1 MNAVIYARFSDH
13 TQREESIEGQLR
25 ICEEYA
31 KKHELTVIDT
41 YIDRA
46 MTGRNDDRAAF
57 QKMLFDS
64 RMGAFQVVL
73 VYHLDRFAR
82 NRYDSAIHKNTLK
95 KNGLRVVSANENIT
109 DDASGS
115 LMEGILE
122 SMAEYY
128 SAELSQKIHRG
139 QKENALKGKNNGG
152 GIPLAIFCVRISGL
166 WLTPIPCLWYWK
178 SFSVTRTVSLENLLW
193 IL

>member
-73 VYHLDRFAR
+73 VYQLDRFAR

-95 KNGLRVVSANENIT
+95 KSGLRVFPPTKTSPTMPTA
-109 DDASGS
+109 A
-115 LMEGILE
+115 
-122 SMAEYY
+122 
-128 SAELSQKIHRG
+128 
-139 QKENALKGKNNGG
+139 
-152 GIPLAIFCVRISGL
+152 
-166 WLTPIPCLWYWK
+166 
-178 SFSVTRTVSLENLLW
+178 
-193 IL
+193 

>member
-31 KKHELTVIDT
+31 KKNELTVIDT

-46 MTGRNDDRAAF
+46 MTGRNDDRPAF

-73 VYHLDRFAR
+73 VYQLDRFAR

-109 DDASGS
+109 DDASGR

-152 GIPLAIFCVRISGL
+152 GIPLAICCVRTSGL
-166 WLTPIPCLWYWK
+166 WLTPIPRLWYWK
-178 SFSVTRTVSLENLLW
+178 SFSVTRTVSLGNLLW